1 MRGWDTVPN
10 VVKEFWPDIRRKVH
24 QRKNRPG
31 EGQHRNFPAYGFPP
45 DEEKH
50 MKATW
55 ILVVGLGLLAIPAG
69 AQDSAAPTTQKDK
82 VSYGIGVQVAKTLK
96 GQGIDINPDLLIK
109 GLRDALSGQKLLMSD
124 EDLNT
129 TMAALQQKVTQKQ
142 MQERAKQADDNKK
155 AGDAFLA
162 DNGKKEGV
170 VTLPSGL
177 QYKVV
182 KPADGKKP
190 TDADTVTCNY
200 RGTLID
206 GTEFDKSQAGQPAT
220 FQVGMV
226 IPGFKEALKLMPVG
240 STWPFFIP
248 PGFAY
253 GDRGAGNVIG
263 PNTTLIFEVE
273 LLSIKT
279 ANP

>member
-1 MRGWDTVPN
+1 
-10 VVKEFWPDIRRKVH
+10 
-24 QRKNRPG
+24 
-31 EGQHRNFPAYGFPP
+31 
-45 DEEKH
+45 
-50 MKATW
+50 
-55 ILVVGLGLLAIPAG
+55 
-69 AQDSAAPTTQKDK
+69 
-82 VSYGIGVQVAKTLK
+82 
-96 GQGIDINPDLLIK
+96 
-109 GLRDALSGQKLLMSD
+109 MSD
-124 EDLNT
+124 DELNN
-129 TMAALQQKVTQKQ
+129 TMAALQQEMTQKQ

-162 DNGKKEGV
+162 DNGKKDGV

-220 FQVGMV
+220 FQVGAV

-240 STWPFFIP
+240 STWQFFIP
-248 PGFAY
+248 PNLAY

-263 PNTTLIFEVE
+263 PNTTLVFEVE
-273 LLSIKT
+273 LISIKDKPAT
-279 ANP
+279 P